1 MSNLSTTTT
10 SHRMPLRTTSFAK
23 TLLAIVVLVCSVVVS
38 AQPSQ
43 AVGEVVVGVGGD
55 PVSAV
60 RTGCTTG
67 AVNALLNVS
76 GVLYA
81 GGRTNSS
88 CTSGSTASPK
98 GWVGRFVNGAWEAV
112 GVQTIFDKEVIDLKV
127 SGSTLYA
134 SGAFANGAIYV
145 DSSTVTSA
153 TTWNTFTGN
162 PLAPSTSLR
171 GSASSS
177 KFKSMLIDGTDMY
190 LVGEEITYPVI
201 RLDMTSGSA
210 SGVGPSGLWTQ
221 APSGYPVSS
230 NAIVKVGSRLYMAY
244 ENPPAGVFAGS
255 VVAYSDDSGASWS
268 TTSFTGFGRR
278 LATDGTNLFVAT
290 ATTLSSFDG
299 TSASTLNTLTYGSQ
313 ALSYSAGQLC
323 YAAGEN
329 TAQFA
334 SSPYSSWTNM
344 TSSSIVPYATAF
356 VNGKCYWAGAGTKDQ
371 TYTTASSWVV
381 KWDMPP
387 PSLSPTT
394 QTRVARINAAM
405 TSTSTITPSAFSA
418 TPTYSISPSLPTGL
432 SMSTSTG
439 VISGTPT
446 VAQTATT
453 YVITGTAG
461 AESATTSVTISV
473 SSITPATQ
481 TLSGNANTAITASTA
496 FTPTAFTGAVS
507 YAVTTGT
514 LPTGLSISSST
525 GVISG
530 TPTATSSATIT
541 ITATGATSGS
551 ATAAVTFAIT
561 NAIAVT
567 VTASSHTVTAG
578 AAVPTIT
585 GASSVSGVSRTGE
598 TCTTTYTTSS
608 AAGTYPTTCSG
619 GSAAGYAITY
629 VAGVI
634 TVNAAITNTTT
645 VPATTVPVAT
655 TIPAVVPAA
664 TPTPELVNNANQ
676 RQLEAEPGEA
686 TAVING
692 KVVNVVVVKPEPT
705 SDPAA
710 LLASANKIVDDLE
723 KLLPQGAA
731 SPVKVV
737 KTAEGASLT
746 GILTSPDDP
755 KLSIPVPVESVTLV
769 KAGTTAMLVSA
780 LNQTDVPAVLNAGGT
795 IEVTRGGSLAAIAY
809 GLPSAEKGEIVL
821 MSTPRLL
828 GNFTVDADGGYK
840 GQVPLPKDIA
850 FGSHTVV
857 MATKNAKVSLGIKLV
872 RTRLEFRINKTTTP
886 NLFLRRAGIAK
897 SNISPVKVT
906 GQGRCRA
913 NVKQITFA
921 AKPGRCFI
929 TVKQAAV
936 GNKKAIFYRFT
947 VKVVI
952 KPTKRKP
959 AETKKS

>member
-1 MSNLSTTTT
+1 MT
-10 SHRMPLRTTSFAK
+10 FA
-23 TLLAIVVLVCSVVVS
+23 I
-38 AQPSQ
+38 
-43 AVGEVVVGVGGD
+43 
-55 PVSAV
+55 
-60 RTGCTTG
+60 
-67 AVNALLNVS
+67 
-76 GVLYA
+76 
-81 GGRTNSS
+81 
-88 CTSGSTASPK
+88 
-98 GWVGRFVNGAWEAV
+98 
-112 GVQTIFDKEVIDLKV
+112 
-127 SGSTLYA
+127 
-134 SGAFANGAIYV
+134 
-145 DSSTVTSA
+145 
-153 TTWNTFTGN
+153 
-162 PLAPSTSLR
+162 TSL
-171 GSASSS
+171 
-177 KFKSMLIDGTDMY
+177 T
-190 LVGEEITYPVI
+190 
-201 RLDMTSGSA
+201 
-210 SGVGPSGLWTQ
+210 
-221 APSGYPVSS
+221 
-230 NAIVKVGSRLYMAY
+230 
-244 ENPPAGVFAGS
+244 PP
-255 VVAYSDDSGASWS
+255 
-268 TTSFTGFGRR
+268 
-278 LATDGTNLFVAT
+278 
-290 ATTLSSFDG
+290 
-299 TSASTLNTLTYGSQ
+299 
-313 ALSYSAGQLC
+313 
-323 YAAGEN
+323 
-329 TAQFA
+329 
-334 SSPYSSWTNM
+334 
-344 TSSSIVPYATAF
+344 
-356 VNGKCYWAGAGTKDQ
+356 
-371 TYTTASSWVV
+371 
-381 KWDMPP
+381 
-387 PSLSPTT
+387 T
-394 QTRVARINAAM
+394 QT
-405 TSTSTITPSAFSA
+405 
-418 TPTYSISPSLPTGL
+418 
-432 SMSTSTG
+432 
-439 VISGTPT
+439 ISGT
-446 VAQTATT
+446 
-453 YVITGTAG
+453 TG
-461 AESATTSVTISV
+461 
-473 SSITPATQ
+473 
-481 TLSGNANTAITASTA
+481 TAITASTA

-530 TPTATSSATIT
+530 TPTAASSATIT

-634 TVNAAITNTTT
+634 TVNAAITTTTT

-664 TPTPELVNNANQ
+664 TPTPELVTNANQ

-686 TAVING
+686 TALING

-897 SNISPVKVT
+897 SNISPVSVT

-947 VKVVI
+947 VKVLV

-959 AETKKS
+959 IQTKKS